1 MSITRHV
8 DPAHEE
14 SKVASLTNIES
25 TPLTHSPTQGL
36 NQEGNRQKSQIQEK
50 TTNTETINILI
61 VLFLYILNTVR
72 RDSFFKYRKMERTSK
87 TGV

>member
-1 MSITRHV
+1 MNS
-8 DPAHEE
+8 
-14 SKVASLTNIES
+14 
-25 TPLTHSPTQGL
+25 
-36 NQEGNRQKSQIQEK
+36 
-50 TTNTETINILI
+50 ETISILI